1 MSFSRRPLDRLAAV
15 VAASALAAASLATGI
30 VAAPAASAVARYTS
44 TIVFTAPQ
52 VLIPWGTSVAS
63 VADEGRFT
71 FTPQTLTG
79 ATWAANSSPV
89 YYAYASVQA
98 YDSLGAPITLG
109 SYPTS
114 TCGLYLS
121 TDGTYA
127 NRQTGTVA
135 GPKAYIA
142 RCIPGT
148 PVSGYTNTIVNN
160 SASAVQGEVSLS
172 TRYDNATTVELGAT
186 LGSFPS
192 TIGYVSSKKNGATGS
207 APSAS
212 CAVFA
217 SADTT
222 YVGTDFQ
229 GTAPAVGSYAAHCAL
244 AAQASPAL
252 WRPSYAGD
260 ITVTVTK
267 HPSVTTVTCPVSA
280 VFTGAAQ
287 APCTVSVVGGG
298 QTFSGTPEYTSNT
311 NAGVVTAS
319 YSFLGTVD
327 VAASSGS
334 STFEITKAA
343 SSTSLTCPASV
354 VYSAAAQTPCS
365 AAVTGV
371 GGLSTTAAVSYA
383 NNTNVGTATADAT
396 YAGDANHSS
405 SSAAQ
410 SSFGITRFGSVVTAS
425 SGSIDYGS
433 NLPTVTYTTNPF
445 FSAGEWSTAPTCA
458 AYAAGNFASALSGVQ
473 PAGTYV
479 SHCEGGVAG
488 NINPSYVDGVITVA
502 KVASTTVI
510 TCGASSFTYTGSALT
525 PCTVR
530 VTGVGLDTTGAVT
543 YTNNVNTGTAT
554 ASFTYPGD
562 VSHNSS
568 QASVDFTIAKAPSVS
583 TITCPVPSYTYSA
596 SAFTPCS
603 VSVTGAGG
611 LATSGSVVYANNT
624 NAGTATADFTYPGDS
639 NHDGSIAPQGSFTI
653 SPANST
659 TKVTCPTTVV
669 YSAAAQ
675 TPCSAAVTGV
685 GGLSTT
691 AAVSYANNTNVGTAT
706 ADATYAGDANH
717 SSSSA
722 AQSSFGITRFGSVVT
737 ASSGSIDYGSNLPT
751 VTYTTNPF
759 FSAGEWSTAPT
770 CAAYAAGNF
779 ASALSGVQPAGT
791 YVSHCEGGVAG
802 NINPSYVDGVITV
815 AKVASTT
822 VITCGAS
829 SFTYT
834 GSALTPCT
842 VRVTGVGLDTT
853 GAVTYTNN
861 VNTGTATASFTY
873 PGDVSHN
880 SSQASVDFTIAKA
893 PSVSTITC
901 PVPSYT
907 YSASA
912 FTPCSVSVTGA
923 GGLAT
928 SGSVVYA
935 NNTNAGTATA
945 DFTYPGDSNHD
956 GSIAP
961 QGSFTISPANS
972 TTKVT
977 CPTTA
982 IYVDSPVT
990 PCTVSVLAPGVNLT
1004 PEASY
1009 SDNAAPG
1016 TATAA
1021 YTYSG
1026 DSNINGSSDSVTFEV
1041 RISKVDSV
1049 VTVSS
1054 ANLTYGDA
1062 LPEATYTTNPSM
1074 ASSDWTVAPSC
1085 YVYASLDSG
1094 FATPLSGVQGA
1105 GSYTTHCSGGVSLY
1119 FNPTYV
1125 DGAITIAKAVS
1136 SSVITCPASVFYT
1149 SAALTP
1155 CSVAVTGTN
1164 LNTSAT
1170 PVYGNNT
1177 NPGSATADFTFL
1189 GDANHTGSTATQA
1202 SFTIAKAITSTV
1214 ITCPASV
1221 VYTSSSQQPCQADVT
1236 GSGLSTSTNVS
1247 YGNNVNAGS
1256 ATANAGFAGDS
1267 NYAASTATQ
1276 ATFTIAKAPST
1287 SVITCN
1293 PTTYTG
1299 SAQTPCQYAV
1309 TGAGGLNSSGSIAA
1323 YTNNVNVGNAT
1334 ANYTYS
1340 GDANHDGSAA
1350 TPVSFAIGKAASL
1363 STITCAYSS
1372 LTYTGAALTPCSVV
1386 VTGDGGLNNTSGPVV
1401 YTNNVNVGSA
1411 FADFT
1416 YLGDANHFGSTAVQT
1431 GFTITRASVSVTAA
1445 TPTAIAYGTSV
1456 PVVAFATSPTLVT
1469 WTVSPT
1475 CAVYASSDST
1485 FATALS
1491 GVQSAGSYVTHCS
1504 GGTSANYSASGYVN
1518 GALTINKANATII
1531 AASPASVSST
1541 TVMPTIAYTTSPT
1554 PITWTTAPT
1563 CGVYKSTDTAFA
1575 TRLTTA
1581 QAAGTYVTHCSGG
1594 VSANYSPSTYTNGSL
1609 AVTGTTASVV
1619 TAQTRTITYGTTL
1632 PAITYTASSTP
1643 ATWTTVPTCRVYSSA
1658 TSNTALTGTQNAGTY
1673 VTKCS
1678 GGAATGYTFTYTNGA
1693 LTISKVAV
1701 TVTAQTRSIT
1711 FGTAIPAIT
1720 YTSNPTAA
1728 TYTTAPTCRVY
1739 ASAASTTALTG
1750 SAVARGTYVTKCS
1763 GAVSTNYTPTYV
1775 NGVFTIA

>member
-562 VSHNSS
+562 VSH
-568 QASVDFTIAKAPSVS
+568 D
-583 TITCPVPSYTYSA
+583 
-596 SAFTPCS
+596 
-603 VSVTGAGG
+603 
-611 LATSGSVVYANNT
+611 
-624 NAGTATADFTYPGDS
+624 
-639 NHDGSIAPQGSFTI
+639 
-653 SPANST
+653 
-659 TKVTCPTTVV
+659 
-669 YSAAAQ
+669 
-675 TPCSAAVTGV
+675 
-685 GGLSTT
+685 
-691 AAVSYANNTNVGTAT
+691 
-706 ADATYAGDANH
+706 
-717 SSSSA
+717 
-722 AQSSFGITRFGSVVT
+722 
-737 ASSGSIDYGSNLPT
+737 
-751 VTYTTNPF
+751 
-759 FSAGEWSTAPT
+759 
-770 CAAYAAGNF
+770 
-779 ASALSGVQPAGT
+779 
-791 YVSHCEGGVAG
+791 
-802 NINPSYVDGVITV
+802 
-815 AKVASTT
+815 
-822 VITCGAS
+822 
-829 SFTYT
+829 
-834 GSALTPCT
+834 
-842 VRVTGVGLDTT
+842 
-853 GAVTYTNN
+853 
-861 VNTGTATASFTY
+861 
-873 PGDVSHN
+873 

>member
-229 GTAPAVGSYAAHCAL
+229 GTAPAAGSYAAHCAL

-267 HPSVTTVTCPVSA
+267 HPSVTTVSCPVSA

-311 NAGVVTAS
+311 NVGVVTAS

-343 SSTSLTCPASV
+343 SSTSLTCTASV

-410 SSFGITRFGSVVTAS
+410 SSFGITRLGSVVTAS

-445 FSAGEWSTAPTCA
+445 FSADEWSTAPTCA

-488 NINPSYVDGVITVA
+488 NFNPSYVDGVITVA

-510 TCGASSFTYTGSALT
+510 TCDASSFTYTGSALT

-562 VSHNSS
+562 VSH
-568 QASVDFTIAKAPSVS
+568 D
-583 TITCPVPSYTYSA
+583 
-596 SAFTPCS
+596 
-603 VSVTGAGG
+603 
-611 LATSGSVVYANNT
+611 
-624 NAGTATADFTYPGDS
+624 
-639 NHDGSIAPQGSFTI
+639 
-653 SPANST
+653 
-659 TKVTCPTTVV
+659 
-669 YSAAAQ
+669 
-675 TPCSAAVTGV
+675 
-685 GGLSTT
+685 
-691 AAVSYANNTNVGTAT
+691 
-706 ADATYAGDANH
+706 
-717 SSSSA
+717 
-722 AQSSFGITRFGSVVT
+722 
-737 ASSGSIDYGSNLPT
+737 
-751 VTYTTNPF
+751 
-759 FSAGEWSTAPT
+759 
-770 CAAYAAGNF
+770 
-779 ASALSGVQPAGT
+779 
-791 YVSHCEGGVAG
+791 
-802 NINPSYVDGVITV
+802 
-815 AKVASTT
+815 
-822 VITCGAS
+822 
-829 SFTYT
+829 
-834 GSALTPCT
+834 
-842 VRVTGVGLDTT
+842 
-853 GAVTYTNN
+853 
-861 VNTGTATASFTY
+861 
-873 PGDVSHN
+873 

-982 IYVDSPVT
+982 VYVDSPVT

-1105 GSYTTHCSGGVSLY
+1105 GSYTTHCSGGVSLS

-1149 SAALTP
+1149 TAALTP

-1170 PVYGNNT
+1170 PVYVNNT

-1309 TGAGGLNSSGSIAA
+1309 TGAGGLNSSGDIAA